1 MNHNGTLTDDE
12 RDADGDGLSNWDE
25 SHGRMTADWW
35 KIKYDGTNDVLET
48 PHTVTFGPVSMLDP
62 DSDGD
67 GLVDGADDTDF
78 DGLTNA
84 FEVERPGGWQGD
96 LRLRGPA
103 AAPPQ
108 LQPGHQPATR
118 TSRILTP
125 TPASATRAPS
135 RSTRASRSG
144 RASATSIPRSAIT
157 ARMRTGCGPGWDQP
171 VPAPGRASRRLLGR
185 SRPGHDPLPNT
196 VRGVPCRNPAGAAGR
211 P

>member
-84 FEVERPGGWQGD
+84 FEVERPGGWQGTYVSVGPLP
-96 LRLRGPA
+96 LRHNYNPA
-103 AAPPQ
+103 TN
-108 LQPGHQPATR
+108 LQTR
-118 TSRILTP
+118 TSRI
-125 TPASATRAPS
+125 
-135 RSTRASRSG
+135 
-144 RASATSIPRSAIT
+144 
-157 ARMRTGCGPGWDQP
+157 
-171 VPAPGRASRRLLGR
+171 
-185 SRPGHDPLPNT
+185 
-196 VRGVPCRNPAGAAGR
+196 
-211 P
+211 